1 MMWAVAISCDAYPR
15 GQFRFRTPA
24 ADPGNGRMR
33 GSWGFTPRIRFMRA
47 QLYAARICEFVEAIF
62 RAPRTLFIHREPGV
76 LQDALGDVAKKF
88 KVLSFGAAHVEQP
101 TEDGGHELGKI
112 SQGRGKHTHV

>member
-1 MMWAVAISCDAYPR
+1 MTTVIVR
-15 GQFRFRTPA
+15 VNFQTPA

-33 GSWGFTPRIRFMRA
+33 GGWGTTPRIRFMRA

-88 KVLSFGAAHVEQP
+88 KSPFVAVVVHARTKAWSSTDDVQRNSETGA
-101 TEDGGHELGKI
+101 
-112 SQGRGKHTHV
+112 